1 LRNKKILILKGERD
15 TVISSE
21 STERLEEVL
30 LKAGAD
36 LTIRHI
42 DAGHEITALD
52 LETIS
57 QWFKELKENKQQ
69 VVDETV
75 DYETA

>member
-1 LRNKKILILKGERD
+1 M
-15 TVISSE
+15 
-21 STERLEEVL
+21 
-30 LKAGAD
+30 
-36 LTIRHI
+36 TIQHI
-42 DAGHEITALD
+42 DAGHEITAMD

-57 QWFKELKENKQQ
+57 QWFENLKENKQR